1 VTGSAG
7 RLASRRAWA
16 GRLLTVD
23 VDRIRSPN
31 GTELDIEMIRHPGA
45 AAVVPLVTSA
55 DAADP
60 AVLLIRQYRYAADG
74 MLWEIP
80 AGVLEPGEDPLD
92 CARRELR
99 EETGAEADQI
109 EHLTTIFTTPGLHRR
124 GDPPFSGHGHP
135 GRNRVTQ
142 PRRAHRGRGPPALAG
157 PWDDPGR
164 RDSGRQDHRGAPV
177 RGRLPT
183 RFVVRSSGK
192 GDTRRRVARLS
203 WLDSGLPKPTP
214 LKRLGSFGR
223 LSGRSRPQGMPV
235 AFSRAGRRVSGACQ
249 RPMEGGMGLPG
260 SLR

>member
-109 EHLTTIFTTPGLHRR
+109 EHLTTIFTTPGFTDEVIHLFLATGIR
-124 GDPPFSGHGHP
+124 GGTASPNPDEHIEVEARPLS
-135 GRNRVTQ
+135 
-142 PRRAHRGRGPPALAG
+142 RALGMIRDGEIRDGKTIVALLFVAG
-157 PWDDPGR
+157 
-164 RDSGRQDHRGAPV
+164 
-177 RGRLPT
+177 
-183 RFVVRSSGK
+183 F
-192 GDTRRRVARLS
+192 
-203 WLDSGLPKPTP
+203 
-214 LKRLGSFGR
+214 RLG
-223 LSGRSRPQGMPV
+223 L
-235 AFSRAGRRVSGACQ
+235 
-249 RPMEGGMGLPG
+249 
-260 SLR
+260 